1 MVNLKPF
8 FTCSSHALM
17 PLPYGSTH
25 PCALDPHVFL
35 DKMLR
40 IHGLQ
45 YVPSYKVIQMDP
57 FFIQMVSF
65 LLGLYGRIVML
76 TFLNI
81 DMVIIMRLLKLALSH
96 LNDSTMAM
104 AEESLHID
112 ITLPTQA
119 EWSPPATLF
128 LKLEFGLNN
137 GSGKELLGTY
147 C

>member
-57 FFIQMVSF
+57 FSYKWLVSSWAYME
-65 LLGLYGRIVML
+65 GL
-76 TFLNI
+76 
-81 DMVIIMRLLKLALSH
+81 
-96 LNDSTMAM
+96 
-104 AEESLHID
+104 
-112 ITLPTQA
+112 
-119 EWSPPATLF
+119 
-128 LKLEFGLNN
+128 
-137 GSGKELLGTY
+137 
-147 C
+147 